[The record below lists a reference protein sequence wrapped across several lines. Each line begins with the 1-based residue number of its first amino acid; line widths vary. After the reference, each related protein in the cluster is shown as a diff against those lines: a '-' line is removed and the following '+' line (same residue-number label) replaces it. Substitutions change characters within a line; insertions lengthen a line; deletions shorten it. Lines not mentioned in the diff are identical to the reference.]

1 MSAARSADS
10 GPAVFRMDER
20 GRPSMNSMTM
30 KYAPASS
37 PQSKTGTMLGWD
49 RLGAACAS
57 RRKRSTKVL
66 STGSSGK
73 RTFSATGRLRS
84 RSWARYTSAMPPR
97 AIRWFSSYRSEKTR
111 GAWVGSMWV
120 KAYAYDRY
128 SLGFSWWAYCLSLVT
143 QYVLEDLLDDRARNT
158 GTRLFGRLLR
168 DHHRHRHF
176 GLAIGCEGDQPVSGL
191 REIGPDLGSSG
202 LGRHI
207 PVGWEDSCRGTAG
220 CDPLHKCGEGG
231 CCLARRRPHP
241 RLGGVG
247 SHQVPLR
254 AADLGHHVDRKS
266 VV

>member
-30 KYAPASS
+30 KYAPESS

-49 RLGAACAS
+49 RLAAACAS

-66 STGSSGK
+66 STDSSGK

-128 SLGFSWWAYCLSLVT
+128 SLGFSWWAYCLSLVA
-143 QYVLEDLLDDRARNT
+143 QYVLEDLLDDRARVGDASST
-158 GTRLFGRLLR
+158 AWLVGE
-168 DHHRHRHF
+168 HHRHCHL
-176 GLAIGCEGDQPVSGL
+176 GLADRGESDQPVG
-191 REIGPDLGSSG
+191 
-202 LGRHI
+202 
-207 PVGWEDSCRGTAG
+207 
-220 CDPLHKCGEGG
+220 GEG
-231 CCLARRRPHP
+231 R
-241 RLGGVG
+241 V
-247 SHQVPLR
+247 R
-254 AADLGHHVDRKS
+254 AQ
-266 VV
+266 